1 MAPIDPEVA
10 GGMIV
15 ILRSDPATHQEIDA
29 DNMPRRHSML
39 SGGHWPSPGT

>member
-1 MAPIDPEVA
+1 LWPPAA

-15 ILRSDPATHQEIDA
+15 IFRSDPATHRGHIVA

-39 SGGHWPSPGT
+39 SGGHWRSQGT